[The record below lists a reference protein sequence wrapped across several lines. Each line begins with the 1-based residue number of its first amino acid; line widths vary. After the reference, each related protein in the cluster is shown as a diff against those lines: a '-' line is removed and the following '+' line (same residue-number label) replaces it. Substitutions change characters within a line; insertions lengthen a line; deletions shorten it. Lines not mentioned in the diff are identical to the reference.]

1 MGCAAARAIARDG
14 HDVVVYEQFGFGHH
28 NGSSHGHTRI
38 VRLAYPEPEW
48 VRLAT
53 ESFDGWRELE
63 DESGTR
69 LLELYGLVEFADDR
83 AHGSHDALAA
93 AGASFEPLTE
103 DQVRARWPM
112 AAPPGWTALFQQRAG
127 IVRADLAL
135 RAFLDSAVRHGA
147 RLHDSTRVAS
157 VDDVDADVV
166 VVTAGSWVRTFAD
179 LPVRTTRETV
189 VYFRRDGAPLPS
201 LVQLDPTVP
210 GAAMYSLWDP
220 EHGLKAGAHHA
231 GTPCG
236 PELDGDPDPVL
247 VERISEWV
255 AATHLDADPSPVAL
269 QTCRYTTTADERF
282 ILRRDGR
289 TVIGSACSGHGFKF
303 APAVAR
309 RLADLVA
316 GG

>member
-14 HDVVVYEQFGFGHH
+14 HDVVVYEQFGFGHD
-28 NGSSHGHTRI
+28 NGSSHGRTRI

-48 VRLAT
+48 VRLAA

-83 AHGSHDALAA
+83 AHGSHDALATT
-93 AGASFEPLTE
+93 GASFEPLTE

-127 IVRADLAL
+127 IIRADLAL

-189 VYFRRDGAPLPS
+189 AYFRRDGAPLPS

-220 EHGLKAGAHHA
+220 EHGLKVGAHHA

-236 PELDGDPDPVL
+236 PELDGGPDPVL

-255 AATHLDADPSPVAL
+255 AATHLDADPSPVVL

-303 APAVAR
+303 APAVGR